1 MIFAFSY
8 ICEVS
13 SIVIRPDVISLYVNG
28 NYNFRI
34 IYLRRE
40 FFKVVFSMLLN
51 LILPSINVIYF
62 TKKWMTI
69 LTRFF
74 FLSLI
79 RFLGCQCFNTSTQLN
94 LWWSHFL
101 SGRGNFKI
109 KCGRYS
115 EILYRFFSKENM
127 TCLYLPR
134 SSAFEGQF
142 CLPEKSKGQVNN
154 LMISYS
160 FS

>member
-1 MIFAFSY
+1 MVPAPSY
-8 ICEVS
+8 VCQVS
-13 SIVIRPDVISLYVNG
+13 NILIRPVVTLLYISG
-28 NYNFRI
+28 HYNFRTAYRKGGFQSSFI
-34 IYLRRE
+34 
-40 FFKVVFSMLLN
+40 SMLLKLALIKCDNN
-51 LILPSINVIYF
+51 LQIYF

-69 LTRFF
+69 LTSFF

-101 SGRGNFKI
+101 SGRRNFKI

-127 TCLYLPR
+127 TCLCSPR
-134 SSAFEGQF
+134 SSALRGSFV
-142 CLPEKSKGQVNN
+142 CLKKVKDK
-154 LMISYS
+154 
-160 FS
+160 

>member
-1 MIFAFSY
+1 MLFHFMLMVIIILELY
-8 ICEVS
+8 IW
-13 SIVIRPDVISLYVNG
+13 RG
-28 NYNFRI
+28 
-34 IYLRRE
+34 E
-40 FFKVVFSMLLN
+40 FFKVTFSMWLN
-51 LILPSINVIYF
+51 LIFPSINVIYF

-69 LTRFF
+69 ITFF
-74 FLSLI
+74 FSFSLI
-79 RFLGCQCFNTSTQLN
+79 RFLGCQCFNTSTQLS

>member
-1 MIFAFSY
+1 MNTKMRYNLCFYLCLWVKVWCYMVMFIIILELY
-8 ICEVS
+8 IW
-13 SIVIRPDVISLYVNG
+13 
-28 NYNFRI
+28 
-34 IYLRRE
+34 RE
-40 FFKVVFSMLLN
+40 GSFLVFFSMFLN
-51 LILPSINVIYF
+51 LVLQGINVIYF
-62 TKKWMTI
+62 MKKRMTI

-74 FLSLI
+74 FSLSLI

-127 TCLYLPR
+127 MCLCLPR
-134 SSAFEGQF
+134 SSALRGSFV
-142 CLPEKSKGQVNN
+142 CLKKVKDK
-154 LMISYS
+154 
-160 FS
+160 